1 MPIGKPNSQTIATQ
15 KYNDKIGMISKTY
28 KLKKQ
33 VVEDFAK
40 ACEKA
45 GVSQAK
51 KLTEMMQ
58 DFCRKMEN

>member
-1 MPIGKPNSQTIATQ
+1 MPIGKPNSQTTASQ
-15 KYNDKIGMISKTY
+15 KYHEKIGMISKTY

-33 VVEDFAK
+33 VVDDFAK

-51 KLTEMMQ
+51 KLTEMMLE
-58 DFCRKMEN
+58 FSRKMEI